1 MRFSRM
7 WRGSQGLRV
16 VSLEFWMEYV
26 GFNRL
31 FSITFWISGICMSS
45 KFWKRETGFH
55 SYSPTSCCLI
65 LSKLLNSLDLW
76 NGRISGTPLGGLS
89 VNGSCE
95 VLGVKYLIPEYV
107 HQHVLNKWI
116 GEWMRSDGASGSVS
130 PLTHRAYMWYDCLWG
145 EKLSD
150 CDLMPFPPKQS
161 WLASEGHMHHIL
173 SAPEKW
179 WSSFVKGTL

>member
-1 MRFSRM
+1 M
-7 WRGSQGLRV
+7 
-16 VSLEFWMEYV
+16 

-31 FSITFWISGICMSS
+31 FSITFWISGICVSN
-45 KFWKRETGFH
+45 KQILKLKRETGFH

-65 LSKLLNSLDLW
+65 LSMLLNSLDLW
-76 NGRISGTPLGGLS
+76 NGRIWHTTGWTEREWELWSAQ
-89 VNGSCE
+89 C
-95 VLGVKYLIPEYV
+95 KYLILEYV

-130 PLTHRAYMWYDCLWG
+130 PLTHRAYMWRDWLWG
-145 EKLSD
+145 EKSD
-150 CDLMPFPPKQS
+150 CDLMPFPHKQS

-179 WSSFVKGTL
+179 WSSFVKGTLWHLILHPLFQRYPL